1 METTQSKTG
10 DTFKVT
16 GNWETQSKSLKTQFS
31 QLTDSDVKFETG
43 KEEELVSRLQTKLSK
58 SREDVLAILKKTQ
71 TEKV

>member
-1 METTQSKTG
+1 METTQNKTG

-16 GNWETQSKSLKTQFS
+16 GNWETQSKALKTQFT

>member
-16 GNWETQSKSLKTQFS
+16 GNWETQSKALKTQFN

-43 KEEELVSRLQTKLSK
+43 KEEELVSRLQTRLSK